1 MPVSILTD
9 TLINL
14 HPINPEWILITGQ
27 ELINARQQVWPFF
40 LDYCLKRNPLP
51 EFEGSFSEKQRKIA
65 DYFQSTFTRE
75 KDLVLRAVGNSL
87 TGFVVFDPQ
96 NWSLEGEFPDRTV
109 ELVIAG
115 SNSKN
120 PWLDKK
126 DFRILA
132 AAYKNHKGCSY
143 IGMNVR
149 REWKGDKFKNFCQRL
164 GFKESG
170 GLFLL

>member
-1 MPVSILTD
+1 MLSIVAD
-9 TLINL
+9 TLTTL
-14 HPINPEWILITGQ
+14 HPKDPEWILISGQ

-40 LDYCLKRNPLP
+40 LDFCLKRNPLP
-51 EFEGSFSEKQRKIA
+51 EFDGPLSEKQRKIA

-75 KDLVLRAVGNSL
+75 KDLVLRASGDFL

-96 NWSLEGEFPDRTV
+96 NWSLEGEFPERTV

-126 DFRILA
+126 DFKILA
-132 AAYKNHKGCSY
+132 AAYKNYKGCSS
-143 IGMNVR
+143 IAMNVR
-149 REWKGDKFKNFCQRL
+149 REWKGEKFKSYCHKL
-164 GFKESG
+164 GFQEKD